1 MQTRRHVVRDAAPSE
16 LPSKDAELDPQ
27 PQMLEEKL
35 LYLAALVSLADLAD
49 VVSSGSL
56 PDEGEKL
63 IMIETAE
70 RTARARGFLL
80 HELDPRPLHL
90 AHLGRT
96 YAADSK
102 PGHTCAHCLENFG
115 QAGLRILQEGGTA
128 ADACVAAAA
137 ALNVTEP
144 CNTGGDAF
152 ALFYE
157 AKTKKVHCLQGCGR
171 SPAGLTLETVQA
183 HPDVAGSEL
192 NPLSALCVTVPG
204 SAAAWEAAIQRWGV
218 KTLREVLTPAIE
230 LAEEGFPVSEG
241 AAQIWKHSED
251 LLRRAAKGGSTPYL
265 PDGRTPRAGKVFRT
279 LNPDLAR
286 TMRLLGEKGAKEGFY
301 TGRVAEEIV
310 KALASR
316 GGVMTVEDLAAHSS
330 SFVEPIST
338 CFRGK
343 YRLYECPPPTQ
354 GVTALMALNL
364 LEQVPVLP
372 RLSTAAI
379 HAQSE
384 ALRFAFADALQF
396 CADPSAGAGVAG
408 LLDKDRAAARW
419 KQL

>member
-1 MQTRRHVVRDAAPSE
+1 MPGLDAPPSH
-16 LPSKDAELDPQ
+16 
-27 PQMLEEKL
+27 
-35 LYLAALVSLADLAD
+35 LVH
-49 VVSSGSL
+49 
-56 PDEGEKL
+56 P
-63 IMIETAE
+63 
-70 RTARARGFLL
+70 
-80 HELDPRPLHL
+80 
-90 AHLGRT
+90 GRT
-96 YAADSK
+96 YAADAKLCVRLRCMSPLFAPME
-102 PGHTCAHCLENFG
+102 PGAFG
-115 QAGLRILQEGGTA
+115 FRSRRAPVYGARGMVATSQPLASEAGLRILQEGGTA

-144 CNTGGDAF
+144 CNTGLGGDAF

-157 AKTKKVHCLQGCGR
+157 AKTKKESVGR
-171 SPAGLTLETVQA
+171 TV
-183 HPDVAGSEL
+183 DSLRGSEL

-265 PDGRTPRAGKVFRT
+265 PDGRTPRAGKVFR
-279 LNPDLAR
+279 NPDLAR

-316 GGVMTVEDLAAHSS
+316 GGVMTVEDLAAHCS

-396 CADPSAGAGVAG
+396 CADPAAGAGVAG